1 MLEPCMGFIA
11 WRSPAASSPACESAI
26 LGPPFAVSGQLIPLG
41 QTTSYWEATTAS
53 AAVHTDLCRQA
64 STVCEV
70 RWCSSPLVVRHV
82 STLMGVVSEGV
93 LEHLER
99 RREL

>member
-53 AAVHTDLCRQA
+53 AAVHTGKPGPVDFGSARSWLQVQA
-64 STVCEV
+64 HLPL
-70 RWCSSPLVVRHV
+70 SSGFN
-82 STLMGVVSEGV
+82 GV
-93 LEHLER
+93 
-99 RREL
+99 